1 MLTPSCNPALRT
13 QTNSNESTPSSS
25 RPASRSR
32 TACNPNLTYDHML
45 PSISLECKRVVFLLQ
60 RANISN
66 LIGVQG
72 AVNIQ
77 GEDQKKLDL
86 VSNGCF
92 LFLSL
97 QGWWLCNGSAVTV
110 RGSEHA
116 VAAQSAVKLLRSW
129 GVQRSKQTCANMK
142 QQALQ
147 SFVKAGKAL
156 NAHIYLP
163 ASSIFGEKTKTYSF
177 SLASYPNPD
186 DKIKTTRFKD
196 QADDTQGRAMLHE
209 LQTDSVGTSSLRH
222 GHEEHLFEKAPTTLD
237 EREVRGRADD
247 VAVA

>member
-1 MLTPSCNPALRT
+1 MTKVMR
-13 QTNSNESTPSSS
+13 
-25 RPASRSR
+25 
-32 TACNPNLTYDHML
+32 
-45 PSISLECKRVVFLLQ
+45 
-60 RANISN
+60 
-66 LIGVQG
+66 
-72 AVNIQ
+72 
-77 GEDQKKLDL
+77 
-86 VSNGCF
+86 
-92 LFLSL
+92 

-129 GVQRSKQTCANMK
+129 GVQRSKQTCANTK
-142 QQALQ
+142 LQALQ

-177 SLASYPNPD
+177 SLASYPDPD

-196 QADDTQGRAMLHE
+196 QADDTQGKAILHE
-209 LQTDSVGTSSLRH
+209 LQTDSIDTSLLRH
-222 GHEEHLFEKAPTTLD
+222 GHEEHLFEKALTILD
-237 EREVRGRADD
+237 EREARGRADG